1 MADYFQL
8 HILKQGVAVWNKW
21 RASNP
26 KIRPDLEVANL
37 TGTDLR
43 GADLKDADLGAAD
56 LRGADLRGADL
67 RGADL
72 RGADL
77 GAADLRGAD
86 LGFANLTDA
95 DLRGADLGFA
105 NLTDADLGFANLTG
119 SDHGVTIVT
128 QGQLD
133 SACIRKGGDPPAL
146 PEVLKPLQKVC
157 APRTQCPGNGV
168 DKASRP
174 AEQNDFRFLS
184 HFSTHRGA
192 AHKRRISRPRRKQE
206 SGLPRHWIR

>member
-1 MADYFQL
+1 MLVDEHL
-8 HILKQGVAVWNKW
+8 RILKQGVAAWNKW

-43 GADLKDADLGAAD
+43 GADLKDADLWAAD

-72 RGADL
+72 RGANL
-77 GAADLRGAD
+77 GA
-86 LGFANLTDA
+86 A

-128 QGQLD
+128 QVQLD

-146 PEVLKPLQKVC
+146 REGLKPPQKVC
-157 APRTQCPGNGV
+157 GPQTR
-168 DKASRP
+168 
-174 AEQNDFRFLS
+174 
-184 HFSTHRGA
+184 
-192 AHKRRISRPRRKQE
+192 
-206 SGLPRHWIR
+206 

>member
-1 MADYFQL
+1 MAVDEHL
-8 HILKQGVAVWNKW
+8 RILKQGVAAWNKW

-56 LRGADLRGADL
+56 LKGADLRGADL
-67 RGADL
+67 TRADL
-72 RGADL
+72 R
-77 GAADLRGAD
+77 AADLRGAD

-95 DLRGADLGFA
+95 DLGI
-105 NLTDADLGFANLTG
+105 ANLTG

-128 QGQLD
+128 QEQLD

-146 PEVLKPLQKVC
+146 REGLKPPQKVC
-157 APRTQCPGNGV
+157 GPQTR
-168 DKASRP
+168 
-174 AEQNDFRFLS
+174 
-184 HFSTHRGA
+184 
-192 AHKRRISRPRRKQE
+192 
-206 SGLPRHWIR
+206 